1 MKSLKQAFKDMDKV
15 LLVCSIIL
23 FVFGLLNI
31 VTASSQVAVLKY
43 NMSLYNY
50 FFKQLGILI
59 GGTLVSL
66 YIITKPTRNYRLLGL
81 ILFIIVASLTIAVS
95 LVGNNWSGNKNWISI
110 LGFNFQPSEFA
121 KPVMVV
127 ILSVLFELFYFK
139 LRQPKVDHNSMIAV
153 ILFVGLFFP
162 MMVFLQKD
170 IGTMIILLT
179 IFLSMFFTSPILKKD
194 KLRVLV
200 IIGITAV
207 IGVFIISANAGKLLS
222 EKQLARFNFF
232 DPCSRYESGGYQICN
247 GFIAINKGGLFGV
260 GIGNSTQ
267 KSYIPEAHTDSVF
280 AIIAEEYGYIISS
293 LILFLYLIVLYRILK
308 ISNNSKTIRGKYI
321 SFGIAIYIFCHILVN
336 LGGLFG
342 IIPLTGV
349 PLPFLSYGGSFTISL
364 VCALAVVQ
372 RIHIE
377 NRNEKIRI

>member
-81 ILFIIVASLTIAVS
+81 ILFVLVASLTIAVS

-110 LGFNFQPSEFA
+110 FGFNFQPSEFA

-153 ILFVGLFFP
+153 ILFVGLFFA

-170 IGTMIILLT
+170 LGTMIILLT
-179 IFLSMFFTSPILKKD
+179 IFLSMFFTSPILKND
-194 KLRVLV
+194 KLRVLG
-200 IIGITAV
+200 IIGITAI

-321 SFGIAIYIFCHILVN
+321 AFGIAIYIFCHILVN

-342 IIPLTGV
+342 IMPLTGV
-349 PLPFLSYGGSFTISL
+349 PLPFLSYGGSYTLALMISL
-364 VCALAVVQ
+364 AIVQ
-372 RIHIE
+372 SIHIE
-377 NRNEKIRI
+377 TERERIKI

>member
-59 GGTLVSL
+59 GGALVSL
-66 YIITKPTRNYRLLGL
+66 YIITKPTRNYRLIG
-81 ILFIIVASLTIAVS
+81 IVLFVLVASLTIAVS

-110 LGFNFQPSEFA
+110 FGFNFQPSEFA
-121 KPVMVV
+121 KPVMVI
-127 ILSVLFELFYFK
+127 ILGVLFELFYFK
-139 LRQPKVDHNSMIAV
+139 LRQPKVDHNSMIAI

-194 KLRVLV
+194 KLRVLGV
-200 IIGITAV
+200 IGITAV
-207 IGVFIISANAGKLLS
+207 IGVIIISANAGKLLS

-280 AIIAEEYGYIISS
+280 AIISEEYGYIFSCI
-293 LILFLYLIVLYRILK
+293 ILLLFIIILYRILK
-308 ISNNSKTIRGKYI
+308 ISNNSKTIRGKYM

-349 PLPFLSYGGSFTISL
+349 PLPFLSYGGSFTLSL

>member
-15 LLVCSIIL
+15 LLICSIIL

-81 ILFIIVASLTIAVS
+81 ILFVLVASLTIAVS

-110 LGFNFQPSEFA
+110 FGFNFQPSEFA

-170 IGTMIILLT
+170 LGTMIILLT
-179 IFLSMFFTSPILKKD
+179 IFLSMFFTSPILKND
-194 KLRVLV
+194 KLRVLG
-200 IIGITAV
+200 IIGITAI

-321 SFGIAIYIFCHILVN
+321 AFGIAIYIFCHILVN

-349 PLPFLSYGGSFTISL
+349 PLPFLSYGGSFTLSL

>member
-15 LLVCSIIL
+15 LLICSIIL

-81 ILFIIVASLTIAVS
+81 ILFVLVASLTIAVS

-110 LGFNFQPSEFA
+110 FGFNFQPSEFA

-170 IGTMIILLT
+170 LGTMIILLT
-179 IFLSMFFTSPILKKD
+179 IFLSMFFTSPILKND
-194 KLRVLV
+194 KLRVLG

-321 SFGIAIYIFCHILVN
+321 AFGIAIYIFCHILVN

-349 PLPFLSYGGSFTISL
+349 PLPFLSYGGSFTLSL